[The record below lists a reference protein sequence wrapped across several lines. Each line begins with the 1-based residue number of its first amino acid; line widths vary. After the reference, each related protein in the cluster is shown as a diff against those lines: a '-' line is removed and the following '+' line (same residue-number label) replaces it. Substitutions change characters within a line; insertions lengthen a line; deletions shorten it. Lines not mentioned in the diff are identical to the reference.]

1 MIVLFLPLSKGNLLE
16 MLPIA
21 KAMPDAMF
29 CLNKKVASL
38 ASLIGDIPAIS
49 ADGSP
54 LKDAQR
60 PTPNAQKTSST
71 KKKIYTY
78 LPSGAKGFLQIR
90 AECRRA
96 KKLFESHKDIG
107 LVIVSGDR
115 SIGIETAVIAQANRK
130 KIPSLIVPF
139 AMSFREAAAE
149 PRLRS
154 GKRGG
159 QYAVSNP
166 LRYLLK
172 LLFPSWIFVYKNTPL
187 FFQPPYIALAAKIL
201 GIMPKNPWI
210 IGGGAASKMAVE
222 SSALRDQ
229 LLVQGMPA
237 DKMIVTGKPS
247 LDGIAEL
254 LKRDVDRSAK
264 KIILCS
270 VPNFGEHD
278 LLPWDTH
285 KEEMQFLFKTL
296 AATGATVQL
305 SLHPRSDRAWY
316 QPLAD
321 EAGLEIRTESIYE
334 LLPRADIVISSYS
347 SIIAQSIALHKPS
360 VVIDFYGFD
369 YPVYDGAPG
378 TAVIKKKD
386 ELLPHFKRLID
397 DDSYYASCVTALKE
411 KGSEW
416 AMLDGKNTDRVVAL
430 VRELLA

>member
-1 MIVLFLPLSKGNLLE
+1 M
-16 MLPIA
+16 
-21 KAMPDAMF
+21 
-29 CLNKKVASL
+29 
-38 ASLIGDIPAIS
+38 
-49 ADGSP
+49 
-54 LKDAQR
+54 
-60 PTPNAQKTSST
+60 
-71 KKKIYTY
+71 
-78 LPSGAKGFLQIR
+78 
-90 AECRRA
+90 
-96 KKLFESHKDIG
+96 
-107 LVIVSGDR
+107 
-115 SIGIETAVIAQANRK
+115 
-130 KIPSLIVPF
+130 
-139 AMSFREAAAE
+139 
-149 PRLRS
+149 
-154 GKRGG
+154 
-159 QYAVSNP
+159 
-166 LRYLLK
+166 
-172 LLFPSWIFVYKNTPL
+172 
-187 FFQPPYIALAAKIL
+187 
-201 GIMPKNPWI
+201 
-210 IGGGAASKMAVE
+210 
-222 SSALRDQ
+222 
-229 LLVQGMPA
+229 
-237 DKMIVTGKPS
+237 
-247 LDGIAEL
+247 
-254 LKRDVDRSAK
+254 
-264 KIILCS
+264 
-270 VPNFGEHD
+270 PNFGEHD